1 MGFLTSNRLRAPVLG
16 RISPKRATATTV
28 QIASSTEATSTDQ

>member
-16 RISPKRATATTV
+16 RISPKRATAPQAEPTF
-28 QIASSTEATSTDQ
+28 DRL